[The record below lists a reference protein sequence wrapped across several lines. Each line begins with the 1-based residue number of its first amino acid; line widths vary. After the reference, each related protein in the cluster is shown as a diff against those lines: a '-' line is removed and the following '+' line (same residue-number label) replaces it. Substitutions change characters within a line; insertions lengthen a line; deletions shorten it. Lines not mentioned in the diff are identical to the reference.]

1 MNSNPIRK
9 PSALPRL
16 RTLVLA
22 LVAAAALPACAPLLV
37 GGAVVGGS
45 MMAVDRRTSGTQI
58 EDQTIELKAPARIRE
73 AIGDEAH
80 VNVTSYNRVVLVT
93 GEVPT
98 ERARSAAEQAVS
110 RVEGVKSVVNEL
122 AVMGNSSYTSRS
134 SDSIITGRVK
144 AALVDAKDM
153 QANAIKV
160 VTERGVVFLM
170 GRVTE
175 REAARATDIARS
187 QSGVQKVVRV
197 FELLTEAELANL
209 LPAPPPAP
217 QK

>member
-1 MNSNPIRK
+1 MNSNRIRK
-9 PSALPRL
+9 ATALPRL
-16 RTLVLA
+16 RALVLA
-22 LVAAAALPACAPLLV
+22 LAAAGALPACAPLLV

-45 MMAVDRRTSGTQI
+45 MMAVDRRTSGTQV
-58 EDQTIELKAPARIRE
+58 EDQAIELKAPARIRE

-98 ERARSAAEQAVS
+98 EAARSAAEQAVL

-122 AVMGNSSYTSRS
+122 AVMGNSSYSSRS

-153 QANAIKV
+153 HANAIKV

-175 REAARATDIARS
+175 REASRATDIARS

-209 LPAPPPAP
+209 LPAPPP

>member
-1 MNSNPIRK
+1 MNSNQTRK

-22 LVAAAALPACAPLLV
+22 LAAAAALPACAPLLV

-45 MMAVDRRTSGTQI
+45 MMAVDRRTSGTQV

-80 VNVTSYNRVVLVT
+80 VNVTSYNRVVLMT

-98 ERARSAAEQAVS
+98 EAARSAAEQAVS

-175 REAARATDIARS
+175 REATRATDIARS

-197 FELLTEAELANL
+197 FELLTEAELAEL
-209 LPAPPPAP
+209 LPAPPP
-217 QK
+217 KK